1 MAQHPSWNSVY
12 KGSPPWD
19 IGRPQ
24 PDFVRLADAGKF
36 HGHMLD
42 VGCGT
47 GEHVMLAASHGA
59 EAMGVD
65 VAELA
70 IERARAKAQQRGISA
85 MFEVGDVLHLDRLRR
100 QFDVITDSGVFH
112 VFDDEER
119 PVYVNS
125 LRSALRPGGMYYLMC
140 FSDRQPGDWGPRA
153 GVAGRAARCLR
164 GRLVD
169 QVDRP
174 REVRRLDRRQRRP
187 SLARNYRTPLI
198 NSPRP
203 LVGTGIGAGR
213 RERRAYRTFGSK
225 TPT

>member
-12 KGSPPWD
+12 EGSPPWD

-47 GEHVMLAASHGA
+47 GEHVMLVASHGA

-85 MFEVGDVLHLDRLRR
+85 MFEVGDV
-100 QFDVITDSGVFH
+100 
-112 VFDDEER
+112 
-119 PVYVNS
+119 
-125 LRSALRPGGMYYLMC
+125 
-140 FSDRQPGDWGPRA
+140 
-153 GVAGRAARCLR
+153 
-164 GRLVD
+164 
-169 QVDRP
+169 
-174 REVRRLDRRQRRP
+174 
-187 SLARNYRTPLI
+187 
-198 NSPRP
+198 RP
-203 LVGTGIGAGR
+203 LRTLGWLTRHCTSTGWG
-213 RERRAYRTFGSK
+213 GSS
-225 TPT
+225 

>member
-1 MAQHPSWNSVY
+1 MAQHPSWNSAY
-12 KGSPPWD
+12 EGSPPWD

-24 PDFVRLADAGKF
+24 PDFVMLADAGKLQ
-36 HGHMLD
+36 GRVLD

-70 IERARAKAQQRGISA
+70 IERARAKAQQRGIRA
-85 MFEVGDVLHLDRLRR
+85 AFEVGDVLHLDRLKR

-140 FSDRQPGDWGPRA
+140 FSDSQPGDWGPRRVSQA
-153 GVAGRAARCLR
+153 ELRAAFTEGWSIKSIEPAKFAVTIDDNGADAWLATIE
-164 GRLVD
+164 RL
-169 QVDRP
+169 
-174 REVRRLDRRQRRP
+174 
-187 SLARNYRTPLI
+187 
-198 NSPRP
+198 
-203 LVGTGIGAGR
+203 
-213 RERRAYRTFGSK
+213 
-225 TPT
+225 

>member
-12 KGSPPWD
+12 EGSPPWD

-24 PDFVRLADAGKF
+24 PDFVVLADAGKF
-36 HGHMLD
+36 QGRVLD

-85 MFEVGDVLHLDRLRR
+85 VFEVGDVLHLDRLNR

-119 PVYVNS
+119 PLYVNS
-125 LRSALRPGGMYYLMC
+125 LRSALRPGGMLYLMC
-140 FSDRQPGDWGPRA
+140 FSERQPGDWGPRRVSQA
-153 GVAGRAARCLR
+153 ELR
-164 GRLVD
+164 DAFVDGWSIRSIEPALFAVTIDDKGAQAWLATIERL
-169 QVDRP
+169 
-174 REVRRLDRRQRRP
+174 
-187 SLARNYRTPLI
+187 
-198 NSPRP
+198 
-203 LVGTGIGAGR
+203 
-213 RERRAYRTFGSK
+213 
-225 TPT
+225 

>member
-12 KGSPPWD
+12 EGSPPWE

-24 PDFVRLADAGKF
+24 PNFVMLADAGKLQ
-36 HGHMLD
+36 GRVLD

-70 IERARAKAQQRGISA
+70 IERARAKAQQRGIRVT
-85 MFEVGDVLHLDRLRR
+85 FEVGDALHLERLGR

-125 LRSALRPGGMYYLMC
+125 LRSALRPRGMYYLMC
-140 FSDRQPGDWGPRA
+140 FSDRQPGDWGPRRVSQA
-153 GVAGRAARCLR
+153 ELRAAFVEGWSIESIEPAKFAVTIDDNGAEAWLATIE
-164 GRLVD
+164 RL
-169 QVDRP
+169 
-174 REVRRLDRRQRRP
+174 
-187 SLARNYRTPLI
+187 
-198 NSPRP
+198 
-203 LVGTGIGAGR
+203 
-213 RERRAYRTFGSK
+213 
-225 TPT
+225 

>member
-1 MAQHPSWNSVY
+1 MAQHPSWNSAY
-12 KGSPPWD
+12 EGSPPWD

-24 PDFVRLADAGKF
+24 PNFVRLAEAGKLQ
-36 HGHMLD
+36 GRVLD

-85 MFEVGDVLHLDRLRR
+85 MFEVGDVLHLDRLNR

-119 PVYVNS
+119 LLYVNS
-125 LRSALRPGGMYYLMC
+125 VRSALRPGGMLYLMC
-140 FSDRQPGDWGPRA
+140 FSDRQPGDWGPRRVSEA
-153 GVAGRAARCLR
+153 ELRAAFVDGWSIRAIEPAMFAVTIDDNGAQAWLATIE
-164 GRLVD
+164 RL
-169 QVDRP
+169 
-174 REVRRLDRRQRRP
+174 
-187 SLARNYRTPLI
+187 
-198 NSPRP
+198 
-203 LVGTGIGAGR
+203 
-213 RERRAYRTFGSK
+213 
-225 TPT
+225 